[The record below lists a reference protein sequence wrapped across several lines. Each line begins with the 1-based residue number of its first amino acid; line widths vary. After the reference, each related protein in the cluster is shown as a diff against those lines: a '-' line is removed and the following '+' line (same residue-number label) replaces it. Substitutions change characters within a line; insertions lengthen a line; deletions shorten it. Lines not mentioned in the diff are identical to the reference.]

1 MQREELLS
9 QLRQYGLENDVPNIT
24 DTNARFLRDLIR
36 IQGTK
41 RMLEIGTANGFSAI
55 QFGIELEK
63 TGGKLFTIEFSPNS
77 YEQAVHNIWAAGLEN
92 TIHPILGNAL
102 DEIPELTWF
111 FDFVFIDG
119 MKRRSRDFL
128 ELVWDK
134 VPQWWMIIIDDVIKF
149 REKMVGLDEY
159 LKKNTISYNV
169 LPIDPDD
176 GVMMM
181 VK

>member
-77 YEQAVHNIWAAGLEN
+77 YEQAVHNI
-92 TIHPILGNAL
+92 
-102 DEIPELTWF
+102 
-111 FDFVFIDG
+111 
-119 MKRRSRDFL
+119 
-128 ELVWDK
+128 
-134 VPQWWMIIIDDVIKF
+134 
-149 REKMVGLDEY
+149 
-159 LKKNTISYNV
+159 
-169 LPIDPDD
+169 
-176 GVMMM
+176 
-181 VK
+181 